1 MNRDFP
7 AQAEWPRYNKFEQ
20 KRRYVRCGTKGN
32 PQRCD
37 SGDFF
42 LILSTYLRPL
52 TFSLDYDIFMLSNQK
67 GVAEHPLWMGLRA
80 STDT

>member
-1 MNRDFP
+1 M
-7 AQAEWPRYNKFEQ
+7 E
-20 KRRYVRCGTKGN
+20 N
-32 PQRCD
+32 PGFLMSFVLKTAKMKLPLHD
-37 SGDFF
+37 LLIVKATAPFF